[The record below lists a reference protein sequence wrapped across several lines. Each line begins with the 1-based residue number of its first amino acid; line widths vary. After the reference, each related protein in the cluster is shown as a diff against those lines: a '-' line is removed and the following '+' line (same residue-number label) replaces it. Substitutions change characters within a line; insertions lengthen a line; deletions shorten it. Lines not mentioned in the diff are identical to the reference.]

1 MANKE
6 NLKKKLTVEKYTQSQ
21 PVHGPKT
28 IKEQLSRM
36 EKLIAK
42 RTAELE
48 RVNESLQRQINDRK
62 NAVAALRESEEKY
75 HNLFQQS
82 NDAIFI
88 HDLSGRI
95 IDTNQK
101 VLDLFGYTYQEIL
114 SLNISD
120 LHPPTVLSKSKLAF
134 DTISRFGSVSFEIDF
149 KKKNGDIFPAEVSS
163 GVFEASGQIYIQG
176 IVRDISEQTRARQ
189 IQSVLFNITE
199 ATGSAK
205 GLDELLKVIHSQ
217 LGTLI
222 DTTNFYVALYDEE
235 SGLYSFPYIVDELEE
250 GETFTHQ
257 ELKKSLTDYVRRT
270 GLPLLADEKT
280 HKKLMKSYEVDL
292 VGTESKIWMGAPLK
306 TPDSVIGVVVV
317 QSYRDDTIYS
327 ESDMEIL
334 SYISEHIAMAIHR
347 KRAEEKIKSSLKE
360 KDVLLKE
367 IHHRV
372 KNNMQIISSLLRL
385 QSKEIQDEVTKK
397 IFSVSQNRIRS
408 IALIH
413 ETLYQ
418 SEDLG
423 RIDFTRYVYKLAT
436 HLISM
441 YRPEGQGIELNLE
454 AKNVILDINKAI
466 PCGLIINELVSNAL
480 KHAFPGN
487 RAGKIHII
495 LESKDGGYKL
505 QIRDTGVGF
514 PEAIDFMETESLGL
528 QIVNDLVK
536 QLEGKIQLKRK
547 GGTIFHITF

>member
-1 MANKE
+1 LANTK
-6 NLKKKLTVEKYTQSQ
+6 NLKKNPNTEKRTQSPQ
-21 PVHGPKT
+21 SDGPDT
-28 IKEQLSRM
+28 IKERLNRM

-42 RTAELE
+42 RTSELKE
-48 RVNESLQRQINDRK
+48 VNESLQRQVNDRK
-62 NAVAALRESEEKY
+62 DAEVALRESEEKY

-101 VLDLFGYTYQEIL
+101 VLDLFGYTKQEIL
-114 SLNISD
+114 SLNMSD
-120 LHPPTVLSKSKLAF
+120 LHPITVLSKSKLAF
-134 DTISRFGSVSFEIDF
+134 DTISQSGSVNFEIDF
-149 KKKNGDIFPAEVSS
+149 KKKNGDIFPAEVSA
-163 GVFEASGQIYIQG
+163 GLFEASGQIYIQG
-176 IVRDISEQTRARQ
+176 IVRDFSEQKRARQ

-199 ATGSAK
+199 ATGSAED
-205 GLDELLKVIHSQ
+205 LDELLKIIHNQ

-250 GETFTHQ
+250 DDTFTPQ

-280 HKKLMKSYEVDL
+280 HKKLMKSGEVDL
-292 VGTESKIWMGAPLK
+292 VGTESKIWIGAPLK

-317 QSYRDDTIYS
+317 QSYKNDMIYS
-327 ESDMEIL
+327 ESDMELL

-347 KRAEEKIKSSLKE
+347 KRADEQIKSSLKE

-385 QSKEIQDEVTKK
+385 QSKEIQDEITQK
-397 IFSVSQNRIRS
+397 IFDVSQNRIRS

-423 RIDFTRYVYKLAT
+423 RIDFTRYLQKLAT
-436 HLISM
+436 HLISI
-441 YRPEGQGIELNLE
+441 YRPKGQGIELKLE
-454 AKNVILDINKAI
+454 AKNIFLDINRAI
-466 PCGLIINELVSNAL
+466 PCGLIINELVSNSL
-480 KHAFPGN
+480 KHAFLGD
-487 RAGKIHII
+487 RQGEIHII
-495 LESKDGGYKL
+495 LESKDGKYKL
-505 QIRDTGVGF
+505 QVKDTGVGF
-514 PEAIDFMETESLGL
+514 PEEVDFKETESLGL
-528 QIVNDLVK
+528 QIVNDLVM
-536 QLEGKIQLKRK
+536 QLEGKIQLMRK
-547 GGTIFHITF
+547 GGTVFRVAF